1 MLHSRRLLRKLPAK
15 SFCLTKPTLRSVSL
29 LVNSQNLTDEQK
41 MIQESAMSFAK
52 THLMP
57 NAAEWD
63 EKKHFPKDVIKEAAD
78 YGFAGI
84 YVSEDVGG
92 VGLGRIEASLIF
104 EALSTGCVGT
114 SAYISIH
121 NMVAWMID
129 TYGNEEQRKRFIP
142 EMTTFD
148 KFSSYCLTE
157 PNSGSD
163 AIAMKSFAE
172 DKGDHFLLNG
182 SKAFISGAG
191 ESDLYLVMCKT
202 GEKEVSC
209 LVVEKDTK
217 GLSFGKNEIKMG
229 WNVQPTKA
237 VTFED
242 WKIPKENLLGNR
254 GDGFKFAMS
263 GLDGGRVNIASCS
276 LGGAAFCL
284 ETATQYIK
292 TRKQFGKTLSNFQYL
307 QFKLAQMA
315 TDLEASRLM
324 VRNAAN
330 LMDQNHKDKTMY
342 WAMAKHFATEKC
354 YGVVNYALQMHG
366 GYGYLRE
373 YPIERYLRDLRV
385 HEILEGSS
393 EVMQIITSR
402 ALLRD

>member
-1 MLHSRRLLRKLPAK
+1 
-15 SFCLTKPTLRSVSL
+15 
-29 LVNSQNLTDEQK
+29 
-41 MIQESAMSFAK
+41 
-52 THLMP
+52 MP

-84 YVSEDVGG
+84 YVKDDVGG

-121 NMVAWMID
+121 NMCSWMID
-129 TYGNEEQRKRFIP
+129 TYGTEEQRQKYLP
-142 EMTTFD
+142 EMCTFD

-172 DKGDHFLLNG
+172 DKGDYFLLNG
-182 SKAFISGAG
+182 EKAFISGAG
-191 ESDLYLVMCKT
+191 ESDVYIVMCKT

-209 LVVEKDTK
+209 LIVDKDSK

-229 WNVQPTKA
+229 WNVQPTRA
-237 VTFED
+237 VIFED
-242 WKIPKENLLGNR
+242 CKVPKENLLGQR
-254 GDGFKFAMS
+254 GDGFKIAMS

-284 ETATQYIK
+284 DTATQYLK

-307 QFKLAQMA
+307 QFKLSQMA

-324 VRNAAN
+324 VRNAAH
-330 LMDQNHKDKTMY
+330 LIDQQHKDKTMY
-342 WAMAKHFATEKC
+342 
-354 YGVVNYALQMHG
+354 
-366 GYGYLRE
+366 
-373 YPIERYLRDLRV
+373 
-385 HEILEGSS
+385 
-393 EVMQIITSR
+393 
-402 ALLRD
+402 